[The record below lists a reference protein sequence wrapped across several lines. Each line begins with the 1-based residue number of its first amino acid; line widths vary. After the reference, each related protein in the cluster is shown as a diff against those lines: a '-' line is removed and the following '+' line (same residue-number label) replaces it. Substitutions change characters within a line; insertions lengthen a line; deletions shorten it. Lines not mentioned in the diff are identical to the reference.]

1 MGGTDAPSELAVVVQ
16 PRPRVGVCHSVQSQG
31 SGDGRRGGVDQG
43 QRSAFL
49 AIFAVLQV
57 PKQKAVFFSQNWENT
72 SEVKRATRLLR
83 TCLSVSLAGE

>member
-1 MGGTDAPSELAVVVQ
+1 MGGRDAPAELAVVVQ

-57 PKQKAVFFSQNWENT
+57 PTQKQVFFHRTGKNT

>member
-1 MGGTDAPSELAVVVQ
+1 MVVQ

-31 SGDGRRGGVDQG
+31 SGDGWRGGVDQG

-49 AIFAVLQV
+49 AIFAVLQA
-57 PKQKAVFFSQNWENT
+57 PKQKQSFFFHRTGKST
-72 SEVKRATRLLR
+72 SGVERATLPLR